1 MDFPGDSDGKQST
14 CNAKDSGSI
23 PGSGRCPGE
32 GNAYPVFLSGEFNAQ
47 RRLWATVHGTAKSW
61 TPLMTNTFTF
71 LLRSTEKLFAL
82 YSDGD
87 FYS

>member
-47 RRLWATVHGTAKSW
+47 R
-61 TPLMTNTFTF
+61 
-71 LLRSTEKLFAL
+71 
-82 YSDGD
+82 
-87 FYS
+87 